1 MGSRENQGSCAVNL
15 RVATDTRC
23 WDSRVPV
30 APLLAPLLGQQSH
43 AVGATSWER
52 RFDAYGHVASS
63 LFEVTA
69 LADADVVV
77 LPGDWYWV
85 RGTSWRSR
93 PDRRRAELVRPLWE
107 RALAAG
113 KPIWLFFTGDRSC
126 DRVPFEGVHVFRE
139 GPFRSRLEPLDE
151 VLPAFSEDLVA
162 SHCGGTPVERP
173 WRPRPTVG
181 FCGLA
186 SSKRLPRRLIGDLA
200 FRAVTAVREH
210 RMDPSPQL
218 GEVLRERA
226 VSLLQRDSRLRT
238 NFILRDSKVFF
249 RDADSRDLVD
259 VRREYV
265 DNLVASD
272 YVLCIR
278 GSGNYSYRLYEALC
292 TGRVPIIVDTDLAL
306 PLPDEIPWRELA
318 VWVLPNQLDHIGDR
332 VLEFHSRQ
340 TAREY
345 IDLQQRLRELWLRR
359 LSPQGFFGWLSQ
371 RAVGPA

>member
-1 MGSRENQGSCAVNL
+1 
-15 RVATDTRC
+15 
-23 WDSRVPV
+23 
-30 APLLAPLLGQQSH
+30 
-43 AVGATSWER
+43 
-52 RFDAYGHVASS
+52 
-63 LFEVTA
+63 LFELAT
-69 LADADVVV
+69 LADSDVVV

-93 PDRRRAELVRPLWE
+93 PDRRRAELVRPLYE

-126 DRVPFEGVHVFRE
+126 DRVPFEGVQVFRE
-139 GPFRSRLEPLDE
+139 GPFRSRLALIDQ

-162 SHCGGTPVERP
+162 SYCSGSLIERP

-186 SSKRLPRRLIGDLA
+186 RSKPLPRRLIGDLA
-200 FRAVTAVREH
+200 FRAVTAAREH
-210 RMDPSPQL
+210 RMDPSPHL
-218 GEVLRERA
+218 GEMLRERA
-226 VSLLQRDSRLRT
+226 VSLLQRDPRLDT

-265 DNLVASD
+265 DNLVTSD

-292 TGRVPIIVDTDLAL
+292 TGRVPVIVDTDLAL
-306 PLPDEIPWRELA
+306 PLPDQIAWRELA
-318 VWVLPNQLDHIGDR
+318 VWVGAHQLDEIGDR

-340 TAREY
+340 TARGY
-345 IDLQQRLRELWLRR
+345 VDLQQRLRELWLQR

-371 RAVGPA
+371 REAEPA